1 MSIFS
6 SQQATSEEL
15 IHAAELTDI
24 SATTKPT
31 PYRSGYPVNKIKYD
45 ERDLPQH
52 VKIKLEDTYISLVGS
67 LNWLSTATRPD
78 IATITNILSAYLH
91 KATPSHLAV
100 VKHVI
105 EYLKESTNMGI
116 YVSSKSN

>member
-1 MSIFS
+1 M
-6 SQQATSEEL
+6 
-15 IHAAELTDI
+15 D
-24 SATTKPT
+24 
-31 PYRSGYPVNKIKYD
+31 KIKCD

-52 VKIKLEDTYISLVGS
+52 VKVKLEDTYISLAGS
-67 LNWLSTATRPD
+67 LNWLSTVTRLD
-78 IATITNILSAYLH
+78 IATIANILSVYLH